1 MSIFSQIRSI
11 LGKNEQEESAATP
24 DKAKKVDAASMT
36 ATPGAPVERRSRKRI
51 NTHKGRRILIID
63 DSPTIVGAL
72 KKMLRSAGCITLEA
86 ADAETGLELIR
97 KEKPELVFLDIV
109 LPGMTGFAA
118 LRQMRRDPLTLHIPV
133 IMISG
138 NEQATEQFYVKR
150 IGADDFMKKP
160 FSRHEVFAR
169 IESLVEEKKLKQLLA
184 PQEKPVI
191 RPKTAADPMQEK
203 APRPTTPAQK
213 PHASGKPIQEPAVG
227 ESAPKAKAPISALEA
242 RKHLTDMGLQYFS
255 QEQFVAAIERG
266 DKLAVELFI
275 AGGCVSINA

>member
-1 MSIFSQIRSI
+1 MSIFRQIRSI
-11 LGKNEQEESAATP
+11 LGKNESDASTEAGSPADKRTP
-24 DKAKKVDAASMT
+24 APAVQA
-36 ATPGAPVERRSRKRI
+36 APVERRSRKRI
-51 NTHKGRRILIID
+51 NSHKGRRILIID
-63 DSPTIVGAL
+63 DSPTIVAAL

-86 ADAETGLELIR
+86 GDAETGLELIR

-169 IESLVEEKKLKQLLA
+169 IEHLVEEKKLKQLLA
-184 PQEKPVI
+184 ADEKPAAKPLPQKASSAPTA
-191 RPKTAADPMQEK
+191 RSKPQGAQPKPAA
-203 APRPTTPAQK
+203 TPART
-213 PHASGKPIQEPAVG
+213 PEP
-227 ESAPKAKAPISALEA
+227 SISVLEA

-275 AGGCVSINA
+275 ASGCVDVTA